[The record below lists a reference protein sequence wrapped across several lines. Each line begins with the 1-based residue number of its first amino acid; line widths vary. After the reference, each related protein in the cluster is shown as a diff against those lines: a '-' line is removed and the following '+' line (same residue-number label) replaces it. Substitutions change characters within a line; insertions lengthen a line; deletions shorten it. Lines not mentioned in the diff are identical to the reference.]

1 MLFCVRCGTDSLQA
15 RRVETIVVGD
25 KNCGQRRRSR
35 AAVAKLQAT
44 WGQPPR
50 SLVPNRSRGL
60 GSFSCVA
67 GESVA
72 SVKSSQ
78 RVGYVVHVSKLWF
91 PKQCGR
97 KLHFC
102 CPGAPFWCLVR
113 KANGVPFVLQVQVS
127 FCLLAV
133 FVRTSSL
140 LAMSWPSSTA
150 CCLRSLPELSFSL
163 LLLAVFSVLAAL
175 AASWAAGSCSVGL
188 SSSCCRLPP
197 SASGVTRNLFRKSSL
212 LRACHNASFPF
223 RPHIWILLIASF
235 LTSSS

>member
-15 RRVETIVVGD
+15 HRLETIVVGD

-78 RVGYVVHVSKLWF
+78 RVGYVLHVSKLWF

-102 CPGAPFWCLVR
+102 CPLAHPSGVWYAKQMESPFCFRCRFLFVFSHCSCVPRVSLRCLGPHRLPV
-113 KANGVPFVLQVQVS
+113 VFVLCQSSLFRCCFWLCFLSLRLWLLLGLLVPVPLA
-127 FCLLAV
+127 CLLPVVVFLPVPAV
-133 FVRTSSL
+133 LPGTLFASRHCCALAITPLLRLSRTYGSSSL
-140 LAMSWPSSTA
+140 L
-150 CCLRSLPELSFSL
+150 
-163 LLLAVFSVLAAL
+163 
-175 AASWAAGSCSVGL
+175 
-188 SSSCCRLPP
+188 
-197 SASGVTRNLFRKSSL
+197 LF
-212 LRACHNASFPF
+212 
-223 RPHIWILLIASF
+223 
-235 LTSSS
+235 